1 MYHST
6 LDAHHA
12 NYQLSLH
19 RPSATGATNVREAPK
34 GLLLQERLGV
44 LPKLLL
50 KSTKWRTK
58 IQESSDAFHD
68 SALYLTR
75 HGRNLSLKGPLV
87 QGSHGIARPHF
98 QLQTRLSIDVHG
110 TAQGQ
115 AKQIH
120 SGVIFIHSPVVQLQ
134 TDNKNFHFIGHL
146 WSLMVTLAS
155 FSSCPSLNS
164 LFCTHNHM
172 DSHMLN

>member
-1 MYHST
+1 MDLKLSFVSFN
-6 LDAHHA
+6 LRCPPC
-12 NYQLSLH
+12 QLSTFSLH
-19 RPSATGATNVREAPK
+19 PSATGATNVREAPK

-120 SGVIFIHSPVVQLQ
+120 NGMIFVHSPVVHLQ
-134 TDNKNFHFIGHL
+134 TDDTYFYYIL
-146 WSLMVTLAS
+146 
-155 FSSCPSLNS
+155 
-164 LFCTHNHM
+164 
-172 DSHMLN
+172 

>member
-1 MYHST
+1 MDLKLSFVSFN
-6 LDAHHA
+6 LRCPPC
-12 NYQLSLH
+12 QLSTFSLH
-19 RPSATGATNVREAPK
+19 PSATGATNVREAPK
-34 GLLLQERLGV
+34 GPLLQERLGV

-120 SGVIFIHSPVVQLQ
+120 SGVIFIHSPVVHLQ
-134 TDNKNFHFIGHL
+134 AVDKYFYFIGHL
-146 WSLMVTLAS
+146 LWLPFRHVRASTPCSAPKTTWTLT
-155 FSSCPSLNS
+155 C
-164 LFCTHNHM
+164 
-172 DSHMLN
+172 